1 MSKKP
6 YVPPTV
12 SKYRSI
18 EQLPSHLRS
27 VAMEMLG
34 EQYSFTVIIDEQR
47 RYKSVPAEFA
57 SLLGYSPEEMIGMR
71 IDDFTPSDT
80 VDVESIFREFLEIG
94 SREGFWLFTSR
105 KGKPLLV
112 TYRAKRADSIIEAE
126 YVPLLIAA

>member
-1 MSKKP
+1 
-6 YVPPTV
+6 
-12 SKYRSI
+12 
-18 EQLPSHLRS
+18 
-27 VAMEMLG
+27 
-34 EQYSFTVIIDEQR
+34 
-47 RYKSVPAEFA
+47 
-57 SLLGYSPEEMIGMR
+57 MR